1 MHNPVIKISESYS
14 GDKHDVNVNIG
25 TFKEVKNYNRIL
37 NTAEFNTTTEQYTSF
52 ELENVF
58 KEGNFVWIDGEMKYI
73 IKSLKKV
80 SVGRDKWMVQ
90 VSLISLVYML
100 QTIYLPNKSVTQPIH
115 AGSTLKTVKGEIDKL
130 LSITFGQFGGYTN
143 YLNLYPNNVDVADE
157 FIWTEPTLYE
167 AISDL
172 VERYNYIPNVTF
184 NNTTN
189 QFEIAFVNITETVGV
204 FDDSEINKLEVN
216 SDIVNSPR
224 RMINNIQNNIS
235 NGTIL
240 ERFVYPKTDIGI
252 VDSADDQVFIPTTGK
267 VNKLIKVY
275 AEATL
280 GNYIYR
286 LAGGI
291 VGGHL
296 AGFYKID
303 ITDYILE
310 KEVFNSLPL
319 NNGDL
324 DKVYNP
330 SGSNAKDFRNTFL
343 YYEKDKKNIHGMKL
357 NYRGLFGAI
366 LNYNLNILLSYIGVW
381 DMEKI
386 IESAGDY
393 PPPNSA
399 VDYAPGYYFSKDD
412 VDKFTFSFEYQ
423 TMDTVRYDIEKSSG
437 FGTINQNQGNAFIN
451 FNPYIK
457 QQQDIMNKLGEDE
470 TVIMGYTSNHSKLPV
485 VGNQWKDD
493 LMIVQTTYVPNHN
506 YVEFMAIATSKN
518 NRIDSDSVINTKKR
532 FTSLIPAEE
541 SIERHEYHR
550 TVVSSTNFE
559 IIKNRERVNVLN
571 NDVVCFLRISN
582 PSVPENT
589 LFNYLVQEI
598 DENKMLITARTEDN
612 IFAGLKI
619 VDEGSTRSIVGVPY
633 VDSISGEAEIID
645 VQFCERVINESN
657 MKSFPEQVDS
667 VNIISQTLFQV
678 RHKDNR
684 ERLAFSILVERI

>member
-1 MHNPVIKISESYS
+1 MHNPVIQISESYD
-14 GDKHDVNVNIG
+14 GNKYDVNANVG
-25 TFKEVKNYNRIL
+25 TFKEVKNYNRML
-37 NTAEFNTTTEQYTSF
+37 NTAEFNAYTKNYTSF

-73 IKSLKKV
+73 IEKLKKV
-80 SVGRDKWMVQ
+80 SVGHDKWTIQ
-90 VSLISLVYML
+90 LSLISLVYML
-100 QTIYLPNKSVTQPIH
+100 QTSYLTNKSVTQPIYT
-115 AGSTLKTVKGEIDKL
+115 GSTLKTVKGEIDKL
-130 LSITFGQFGGYTN
+130 LFIAFRQFRGYTN
-143 YLNLYPNNVDVADE
+143 YVNLYPNTVDVADE

-172 VERYNYIPNVTF
+172 VESYNYIPNVTF

-189 QFEIAFVNITETVGV
+189 QFEISFVNITETVGM

-240 ERFVYPKTDIGI
+240 ERIVYPKTDIGI
-252 VDSADDQVFIPTTGK
+252 VDDTDDQVFIPTTGNI
-267 VNKLIKVY
+267 NKFIKVY

-280 GNYIYR
+280 GDYTYSI
-286 LAGGI
+286 GGDKF
-291 VGGHL
+291 GGHN

-310 KEVFNSLPL
+310 KEVFNSLPV
-319 NNGDL
+319 NDGDL
-324 DKVYNP
+324 TYIIQGGLYDARDYK
-330 SGSNAKDFRNTFL
+330 NTFL

-357 NYRGLFGAI
+357 NYRGIFGQVK
-366 LNYNLNILLSYIGVW
+366 NYNLNILLSYIGVR
-381 DMEKI
+381 DSTKI
-386 IESAGDY
+386 IESTGY
-393 PPPNSA
+393 PSPSGQGHF
-399 VDYAPGYYFSKDD
+399 APGYYFSKND
-412 VDKFTFSFEYQ
+412 VDKFTFTIEYQ
-423 TMDTVRYDIEKSSG
+423 TMDSVRYDIEKSSG

-451 FNPYIK
+451 FKPYIK

-493 LMIVQTTYVPNHN
+493 LMIVQTTYVPNHR

-550 TVVSSTNFE
+550 VVVSSTNFE
-559 IIKNRERVNVLN
+559 IIKNRERVDGVL
-571 NDVVCFLRISN
+571 VCFLRLSSSSA
-582 PSVPENT
+582 PST

-598 DENKMLITARTEDN
+598 DEKKMLITARTEDN

-619 VDEGSTRSIVGVPY
+619 VDEDSTRSIVGVPY

-645 VQFCERVINESN
+645 VEFGEMTIDESN
-657 MKSFPEQVDS
+657 MKSFPEQTRFFAV
-667 VNIISQTLFQV
+667 VPQTFFQI
-678 RHKDNR
+678 RYKDNR
-684 ERLAFSILVERI
+684 ERLAISILVERI